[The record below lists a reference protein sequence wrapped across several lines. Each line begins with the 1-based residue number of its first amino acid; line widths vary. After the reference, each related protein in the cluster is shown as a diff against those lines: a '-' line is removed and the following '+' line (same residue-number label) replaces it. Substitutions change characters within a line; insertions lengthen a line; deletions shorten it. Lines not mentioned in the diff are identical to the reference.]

1 MQESDLAED
10 FRERGY
16 TAPVPVF
23 SARECRRI
31 LARLRRE
38 RARPPLDWGKGRAAT
53 SFDHYVLA
61 THDRILDLVATLIG
75 GDVLLWGASLIVQG
89 PGRVHPWHTDIET
102 ASPGAETVSVWIGL
116 SNASTRASL
125 KVVPFSHRFGT
136 TVQEV
141 RSEREVDRGSVSDA
155 DVASW
160 ARERDSRS
168 GVVSM
173 DAADSQAV
181 LFDGRLWH
189 GTHNSNRLRSRCAV
203 LLQYATPQTPIRI
216 PDLAH
221 RDWPFR
227 SYPVPKPPCIVVR
240 GRDTYAMNRL
250 VPGPSATDVATLPA
264 LTARV
269 HQLWLP
275 LEQDPEV
282 GWKPHSLFRGTT
294 PVVNAMKCHASV
306 LDPGRQPHPPHRHHD
321 EELLVILDGEATLV
335 VADGPDGDV
344 VEREVQRGDFA
355 YYPAGFA
362 HTIRNAADAPVS
374 YVMFKWT
381 ADRGGREDVIGHR
394 LIPHV
399 RPDGPD
405 AFSTKRVL
413 EGQTRHLGKL
423 HAHVTTLQPDAGYD
437 PHVDAYDV
445 GIVVLEGTV
454 ETLGKRVV
462 PCGVVF
468 YAAGE
473 SHGMRGVGD
482 GPATYLVF
490 EFHGR
495 QPKGYTSKRIA
506 RSLGRALRRRLPTR
520 FPRR

>member
-1 MQESDLAED
+1 MQESDLAEA

-16 TAPVPVF
+16 AAPVRVF
-23 SARECRRI
+23 SPRECRRI
-31 LARLRRE
+31 LARLRQE
-38 RARPPLDWGKGRAAT
+38 QPRPPLDWHKGRAAT
-53 SFDHYVLA
+53 SLDHYTLA

-75 GDVLLWGASLIVQG
+75 EDVLLWGVSLIVQG
-89 PGRVHPWHTDIET
+89 PGGVHPWHTDIET

-116 SNASTRASL
+116 SNASARASL

-136 TVQEV
+136 TLQQE
-141 RSEREVDRGSVSDA
+141 RRERHVDRGSVSDA
-155 DVASW
+155 DVVSW
-160 ARERDSRS
+160 ARQRDGRS
-168 GVVSM
+168 GVVAM
-173 DAADSQAV
+173 DAADGQAV

-203 LLQYATPQTPIRI
+203 LLQYASPRTPIRI

-221 RDWPFR
+221 LDWPFH

-240 GRDTYAMNRL
+240 GRDAHAMNRL
-250 VPGPSATDVATLPA
+250 VPGPIATEAGTLPA

-269 HQLWLP
+269 HSLRLP

-294 PVVNAMKCHASV
+294 PVLEAMKCHASV
-306 LDPGRQPHPPHRHHD
+306 LDPGRQPHLPHRHD
-321 EELLVILDGEATLV
+321 EEELLVILDGEATLV
-335 VADGPDGDV
+335 VADGPNEDV
-344 VEREVQRGDFA
+344 AERQVQRGAFA

-362 HTIRNAADAPVS
+362 HTIRNTTDAPVS

-381 ADRGGREDVIGHR
+381 ADHEDREDLLGHR
-394 LIPHV
+394 LIPQV
-399 RPDGPD
+399 RPDGLD
-405 AFSTKRVL
+405 GFSTERVL
-413 EGQTRHLGKL
+413 EGQTTHLRQL

-454 ETLGKRVV
+454 ETLGERVG

-473 SHGMRGVGD
+473 SHGMRSVGD

-495 QPKGYTSKRIA
+495 QPKGYASKRIA
-506 RSLGRALRRRLPTR
+506 RSLGRALLRRLPAR